1 MELFSLPKARTAVT
15 AKLAGFID
23 LLMLVILGSSIE
35 SELTRFVITEAVV
48 KGIIFLTEVAIVF
61 LKARNGLNL
70 CNHSRSGCCA

>member
-48 KGIIFLTEVAIVF
+48 KGIILKWSNWSGHPDKPHNRGDGGNVSALT
-61 LKARNGLNL
+61 
-70 CNHSRSGCCA
+70 